1 MKCLT
6 HLWFLHNFVQSSWR
20 PIVPFTAVFFTKLRV
35 SSPFSLVFMGYGSSV
50 MGSLN
55 RKLGVG

>member
-1 MKCLT
+1 MLT
-6 HLWFLHNFVQSSWR
+6 SGLTARVSWK
-20 PIVPFTAVFFTKLRV
+20 PIVPFTAIFFTKVRV
-35 SSPFSLVFMGYGSSV
+35 SSPLILVFMGYGSSV